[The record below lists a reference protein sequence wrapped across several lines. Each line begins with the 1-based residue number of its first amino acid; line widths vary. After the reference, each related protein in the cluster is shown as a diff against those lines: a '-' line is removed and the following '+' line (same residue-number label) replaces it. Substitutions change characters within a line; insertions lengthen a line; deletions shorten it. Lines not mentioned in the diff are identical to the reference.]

1 MCVTSVSVTRPHLTP
16 PVLIMATAGD
26 SWYLALLGLADS
38 FKQANNI
45 KVRIKSCEGGITM
58 K

>member
-1 MCVTSVSVTRPHLTP
+1 MCVTSVSVARPHLTP

-45 KVRIKSCEGGITM
+45 KVRIKSSEL
-58 K
+58 